1 MPEALILTGQEFVPH
16 LASKPAM
23 GNVERTAVY
32 RLSVAL
38 SSYLIS
44 PVKVSCAMTYRH
56 LSYPFSPVFAEFEI
70 RLGTGSLQWF
80 LLNAGGAA
88 RLNFGKDN
96 AVSSCRTQLNEVY
109 SRNRGTRGQVGPFQP
124 VIL

>member
-1 MPEALILTGQEFVPH
+1 MPEAPVLTGQEFVPY

-44 PVKVSCAMTYRH
+44 PVKVPFAMTYRH
-56 LSYPFSPVFAEFEI
+56 LSYPFPQYSRNLRFVSELAPSSGFASTLEK
-70 RLGTGSLQWF
+70 T
-80 LLNAGGAA
+80 A
-88 RLNFGKDN
+88 RLDFGRGS
-96 AVSSCRTQLNEVY
+96 AVSPGRTQGNEVY
-109 SRNRGTRGQVGPFQP
+109 PHNRTRGQV
-124 VIL
+124 

>member
-1 MPEALILTGQEFVPH
+1 
-16 LASKPAM
+16 M

-44 PVKVSCAMTYRH
+44 PVKVPFAMTYRH
-56 LSYPFSPVFAEFEI
+56 LSYPFLSVCAEFEI

-80 LLNAGGAA
+80 FLNARKTG
-88 RLNFGKDN
+88 RLNFGRGN
-96 AVSSCRTQLNEVY
+96 AVSPGRTQGNEVY
-109 SRNRGTRGQVGPFQP
+109 PHNRGPEARFDHFN
-124 VIL
+124 L

>member
-1 MPEALILTGQEFVPH
+1 MPEAPVLTGQEFVPY

-44 PVKVSCAMTYRH
+44 PVKVPFAMTYRH
-56 LSYPFSPVFAEFEI
+56 LSYPFPPVCAEFEI
-70 RLGTGSLQWF
+70 RFGTGSLQWF
-80 LLNAGGAA
+80 LLNARKASTVELTVGATP
-88 RLNFGKDN
+88 
-96 AVSSCRTQLNEVY
+96 VS
-109 SRNRGTRGQVGPFQP
+109 
-124 VIL
+124 